1 MWKIHRR
8 TPQLIV
14 ASVVTL
20 ATIGSAL
27 AEDSTNNSFQ
37 LPGVSLPSGSDE
49 VRAADGTSCRSA
61 IGNGGAYLDIGVI
74 GNPGALTGSSDS
86 SGIDTSSTTSAYG
99 RIVIPL
105 GRSRKRVDCTRL
117 YDLEVRRLEM
127 ELRLM
132 EMGLGRPV
140 EGTAATSDESINS
153 DAEFSDDEWSND
165 GLSES

>member
-20 ATIGSAL
+20 TTIGSAL

-61 IGNGGAYLDIGVI
+61 VGNGGAYLDIGVI
-74 GNPGALTGSSDS
+74 GNPSALTGSS
-86 SGIDTSSTTSAYG
+86 SGSTTTDTGTTSAYG

-132 EMGLGRPV
+132 EMGLGRPIAGAV
-140 EGTAATSDESINS
+140 ASSDESIS
-153 DAEFSDDEWSND
+153 TDDEFSDDEWSND
-165 GLSES
+165 GLSEN

>member
-14 ASVVTL
+14 ASVVALT
-20 ATIGSAL
+20 TIGSAF

-61 IGNGGAYLDIGVI
+61 VGNGGAYLDIGVI
-74 GNPGALTGSSDS
+74 GNPSALTSSS
-86 SGIDTSSTTSAYG
+86 SSSTSIDSSTTSAYG

-132 EMGLGRPV
+132 EMGLGRPI
-140 EGTAATSDESINS
+140 EGTAASEESIS
-153 DAEFSDDEWSND
+153 TDDEFSGDEWSND
-165 GLSES
+165 GLSEN

>member
-1 MWKIHRR
+1 MLS
-8 TPQLIV
+8 TCG
-14 ASVVTL
+14 T
-20 ATIGSAL
+20 AL
-27 AEDSTNNSFQ
+27 ADDSMNNSFQ

-61 IGNGGAYLDIGVI
+61 IGNGGAYLDVGLI
-74 GNPGALTGSSDS
+74 GNPNGLTGS
-86 SGIDTSSTTSAYG
+86 TSSDDNATSAYG

-117 YDLEVRRLEM
+117 YDLEVRRLEL

-132 EMGLGRPV
+132 EMGLGRPI
-140 EGTAATSDESINS
+140 EGAVAPTEESIS
-153 DAEFSDDEWSND
+153 TDDEFSDDEWSQD

>member
-1 MWKIHRR
+1 MWKIYRR

-14 ASVVTL
+14 ASVVALSTCG
-20 ATIGSAL
+20 AAL

-74 GNPGALTGSSDS
+74 GNPNGLTGSSS
-86 SGIDTSSTTSAYG
+86 SDEGNASAYG

-132 EMGLGRPV
+132 EMGLGRPI
-140 EGTAATSDESINS
+140 EDTAANSEDSIAT
-153 DAEFSDDEWSND
+153 DDEFSDDEWTHD
-165 GLSES
+165 GREES

>member
-1 MWKIHRR
+1 MWKIYRR

-20 ATIGSAL
+20 TTIGSAL

-74 GNPGALTGSSDS
+74 GNPSALTGSS
-86 SGIDTSSTTSAYG
+86 SGTTTTDSSTTSAYG

-132 EMGLGRPV
+132 EMGLGRPI
-140 EGTAATSDESINS
+140 EGTTGGGEESIS
-153 DAEFSDDEWSND
+153 TDDEFSDDEWSND

>member
-14 ASVVTL
+14 ASVVMLTTL
-20 ATIGSAL
+20 GSAL

-61 IGNGGAYLDIGVI
+61 VGNGGAYLDIGVI
-74 GNPGALTGSSDS
+74 GNPNALTGSSSGSTSTDS
-86 SGIDTSSTTSAYG
+86 TTTSAYG

-132 EMGLGRPV
+132 EMGLGRGI
-140 EGTAATSDESINS
+140 EGSTGSNGESIEA
-153 DAEFSDDEWSND
+153 DDEFNDDEWSND

>member
-14 ASVVTL
+14 ASVVMLT
-20 ATIGSAL
+20 TIGSVL

-61 IGNGGAYLDIGVI
+61 VGNGGAYLDIGVI
-74 GNPGALTGSSDS
+74 GNPSALTGSNTGSTTTDS
-86 SGIDTSSTTSAYG
+86 GTTSAYG

-132 EMGLGRPV
+132 EMGLGRGL
-140 EGTAATSDESINS
+140 EGTADSGGESI
-153 DAEFSDDEWSND
+153 DADDEFSDDEWSQD